1 MWKNGSKI
9 AQKVYVKEASRF
21 EWMVKASSGRRVWIL
36 CLSTSWFLR
45 SSSCENVSSFILL
58 VVRRWDL
65 YIVIYMFHIW
75 NIEAEERNAKYIS
88 LIDIEAEERKAKYIS
103 LIDGRER
110 TFQPQRVSSAPRQ
123 TGIPDPWSSARAG
136 SPPYRGRGGSGGQLS
151 SQVPQTNQLGTGLGT
166 TSSPFDLP

>member
-1 MWKNGSKI
+1 MDFQSKYICGRDKHKCEKRLKNS
-9 AQKVYVKEASRF
+9 QKVYVKEASRF
-21 EWMVKASSGRRVWIL
+21 EWIIKASSGRRVWIL

-45 SSSCENVSSFILL
+45 SSSCEKVSSFILL

-65 YIVIYMFHIW
+65 YIVSYI
-75 NIEAEERNAKYIS
+75 RN
-88 LIDIEAEERKAKYIS
+88 IEAEERKAKYIS

-110 TFQPQRVSSAPRQ
+110 TFQPQQVFSAPRQ

-136 SPPYRGRGGSGGQLS
+136 SPPYRGRGGCGGQLS
-151 SQVPQTNQLGTGLGT
+151 CQVLQTNQLGTGLGT